1 MGGGE
6 IGRIYTP
13 RVEKTTSYL
22 SMDSRKTVA
31 AVTQVSDSPGQR
43 KYITGGFQSNTQLTV
58 CTYGIYLFFVHFYN
72 FNRPR

>member
-1 MGGGE
+1 
-6 IGRIYTP
+6 
-13 RVEKTTSYL
+13 
-22 SMDSRKTVA
+22 MDSRKTVA